1 MLKETSVKEI
11 LCQCT
16 YQQVTMTAYF
26 KVAESD

>member
-16 YQQVTMTAYF
+16 YQVTMTAYF